1 MKELSIAFLFF
12 FFLRFIYSFTGCGGV
27 FVVTHG
33 LSPVVVHGLLIAMA
47 SPVADYRL

>member
-1 MKELSIAFLFF
+1 MDF
-12 FFLRFIYSFTGCGGV
+12 FFLRFIHSFIGRGGV

-33 LSPVVVHGLLIAMA
+33 LSLVVVHGFLIAMA